1 MPDLFDG
8 DPKTAKG
15 FLGWTALGALAA
27 LAALLVGTLVPTI
40 IPARATQSKL

>member
-1 MPDLFDG
+1 MADLFDG

-15 FLGWTALGALAA
+15 FFGWMALGSLAA
-27 LAALLVGTLVPTI
+27 IAALLVGTLVPTI